1 MRTSTFSLI
10 LFTIVSIAIGA
21 IVAATAFGGES
32 VEHQAAS
39 SLGIATTTSKMIYTA
54 AATTS
59 VLQMNPLRTINTIK
73 PETIVIKVRTNQL
86 TMTTATSAFPIVECS
101 HKQSLSMCA
110 PVGVTGQVSVKG
122 PVSGDD
128 ITSLV
133 RRAQFGDHE
142 VFKTVDHEGLITT
155 TSTSASTAT
164 TIDCKYKYCNNNT
177 QYCMYWAGVTGWDP
191 SLGPIPGMTGTSLG
205 ACQTKDVTTSGG
217 FPTMTATTKNCTRRA
232 ITKTF

>member
-1 MRTSTFSLI
+1 
-10 LFTIVSIAIGA
+10 
-21 IVAATAFGGES
+21 
-32 VEHQAAS
+32 
-39 SLGIATTTSKMIYTA
+39 MIYTA

-59 VLQMNPLRTINTIK
+59 VLKMNPLWTINTIK
-73 PETIVIKVRTNQL
+73 PETIVINVRTNQL
-86 TMTTATSAFPIVECS
+86 TMTTAASALPIVECS
-101 HKQSLSMCA
+101 HKQCRSTCA
-110 PVGVTGQVSVKG
+110 PVGVTSQVSVKG

-133 RRAQFGDHE
+133 RRTQFGDHE
-142 VFKTVDHEGLITT
+142 VFKTVDHKGLITT
-155 TSTSASTAT
+155 TSTFASTAT